1 MNAPSSGNRFVTLH
15 QSFSNIAVFL
25 PEGALAVSALDQDK
39 SAFLGFKNGK
49 SGTHAARSLML
60 PELTILMDDFN
71 EQTSTAN
78 IIENIEVF
86 NCLHKATTNSRK
98 LTRRHLTDLY
108 GFDDNICLF
117 RRFRQLWNKSTEARP
132 VLALQLALCRD
143 PLLRVSMPLM
153 LELQPGEILTRQ
165 HMEDQL
171 EAYNP
176 GGYSKASKTS
186 FAQNINGSWTQA
198 GFLQGKT
205 KKIRAIPEVRIE
217 NVAFALFI
225 AHLHGY
231 EGQRSFQTNWVKI
244 LSTDIDD
251 LYTKTQGASRHG
263 HLRFKHA
270 SEVVEVT
277 FPGWLTEQEKEVLN
291 G

>member
-1 MNAPSSGNRFVTLH
+1 MNTPLGGNRFVTWQ
-15 QSFSNIAVFL
+15 QSFSNIAAFL
-25 PEGALAVSALDQDK
+25 LEGTLAVSQLDQKK
-39 SAFLGFKNGK
+39 SIVLGFKNGK
-49 SGTHAARSLML
+49 SGPHSARSLML
-60 PELTILMDDFN
+60 PELTTIMGGFTD
-71 EQTSTAN
+71 QTSSEN

-86 NCLHKATTNSRK
+86 NCLHKPTANSRK

-108 GFDDNICLF
+108 GLNDNICLF
-117 RRFRQLWNKSTEARP
+117 RRFRQLWNKSSEARP
-132 VLALQLALCRD
+132 ILALQLALCRD
-143 PLLRVSMPLM
+143 PLLRVSIPLI
-153 LELQPGEILTRQ
+153 LQFQPGDILTRQ

-198 GFLQGKT
+198 GFLQGKN
-205 KKIRAIPEVRIE
+205 KKVRTIPTVCIE
-217 NVAFALFI
+217 NVAFALFV

-244 LSTDIDD
+244 LSTDIDE
-251 LYTKTQGASRHG
+251 LYDKAQGAARHG

-270 SEVVEVT
+270 SEVVEIS

>member
-1 MNAPSSGNRFVTLH
+1 MNAPLGGNRFVTWQ
-15 QSFSNIAVFL
+15 QSFSNIAAFL
-25 PEGALAVSALDQDK
+25 PEGAMAVSALDQDK

-49 SGTHAARSLML
+49 SGPHAARSLML
-60 PELTILMDDFN
+60 PELTTMMEGFT
-71 EQTSTAN
+71 EKTSIKT
-78 IIENIEVF
+78 ITEDIEVF
-86 NCLHKATTNSRK
+86 NCLHKATANSRK

-108 GFDDNICLF
+108 ALDIDVCLF
-117 RRFRQLWNKSTEARP
+117 RQFRKLWDKSIEARP

-165 HMEDQL
+165 QMEDQL

-176 GGYSKASKTS
+176 DGYSKASKTS

-198 GFLQGKT
+198 GFLQGRA
-205 KKIRAIPEVRIE
+205 KKIREIPEVRIE

-244 LSTDIDD
+244 LSTNIDD
-251 LYTKTQGASRHG
+251 LYAKAQGASRHG

-270 SEVVEVT
+270 SEVVEIT

>member
-1 MNAPSSGNRFVTLH
+1 MTWQ
-15 QSFSNIAVFL
+15 QSFSNIAEFL
-25 PEGALAVSALDQDK
+25 PEGALAVSALDQDN

-49 SGTHAARSLML
+49 SGPHAARSLML
-60 PELTILMDDFN
+60 PELTTIMDDFN
-71 EQTSTAN
+71 DQTSTAS
-78 IIENIEVF
+78 IIEKIEVF
-86 NCLHKATTNSRK
+86 NCLHKTTANSRK
-98 LTRRHLTDLY
+98 LTRRHLFDLY
-108 GFDDNICLF
+108 GLDNQICLF
-117 RRFRQLWNKSTEARP
+117 RVFKQLWQKSTAARP
-132 VLALQLALCRD
+132 VLALQMALCRD

-153 LELQPGEILTRQ
+153 LEKQPGEILTRQ
-165 HMEDQL
+165 NMEDQL

-176 GGYSKASKTS
+176 DGYSKASKTS

-198 GFLQGKT
+198 GFLQGRA
-205 KKIRAIPEVRIE
+205 KKIREIPEVRIE

-244 LSTDIDD
+244 LSTNIDD
-251 LYTKTQGASRHG
+251 LYAKAQGASRHG

-270 SEVVEVT
+270 SEVVEIT